1 MLLELV
7 SGSGISNIREE
18 ADIDILRPQTL
29 TLKCWTCFWPRSLQ
43 FYSSFMRMREE
54 KSWMCHAMQAS
65 QNHSIYLCDTPWLR
79 WCNQSNQH
87 WNMIILPQNCHY
99 NLRNFQP
106 LKLKLL
112 PTISGQPQSSVYLW
126 VHSLRELPSWFAET
140 WWGWGGTGCSTWEGS
155 GVTSARLVMSKYH
168 REVRIAP
175 GKQISVSGFGG
186 EKILTTFGN
195 MISMLIFNFVP
206 SERWINHRWSQDMVA
221 W

>member
-1 MLLELV
+1 MCPAPACELAWCLDQEYQER
-7 SGSGISNIREE
+7 GEE

-112 PTISGQPQSSVYLW
+112 PTISGQPRAVFTDVSIVCVSSR
-126 VHSLRELPSWFAET
+126 HDLPRPGEDEGEQGAPHGKGQGSPQPGSW
-140 WWGWGGTGCSTWEGS
+140 CPN
-155 GVTSARLVMSKYH
+155 
-168 REVRIAP
+168 II
-175 GKQISVSGFGG
+175 GK
-186 EKILTTFGN
+186 
-195 MISMLIFNFVP
+195 
-206 SERWINHRWSQDMVA
+206 SE
-221 W
+221 